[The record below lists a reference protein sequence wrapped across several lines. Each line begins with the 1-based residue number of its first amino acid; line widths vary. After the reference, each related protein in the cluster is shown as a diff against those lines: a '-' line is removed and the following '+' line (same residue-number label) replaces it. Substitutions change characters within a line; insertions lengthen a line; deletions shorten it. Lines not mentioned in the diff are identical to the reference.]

1 VYIGSSAGSE
11 VVTAELPILS
21 TPEIEGRN
29 WWAGFLLH
37 MTKGLH
43 EWMGARTRDATNVT
57 QWMALKSRGG
67 AYMPSAELNEF
78 LELAE
83 EHFKSVHGSELSIE
97 KDPIGK
103 VSSLLRTAR
112 PDVDPEIIGA
122 YSKSRFFLRLNDLNN
137 KLQVRE
143 TQQRRRQATHANKYI

>member
-1 VYIGSSAGSE
+1 
-11 VVTAELPILS
+11 
-21 TPEIEGRN
+21 
-29 WWAGFLLH
+29 
-37 MTKGLH
+37 
-43 EWMGARTRDATNVT
+43 
-57 QWMALKSRGG
+57 
-67 AYMPSAELNEF
+67 MPSAELNEF